1 MIKYACN
8 IKWEGIRMKFLKNN
22 YKNIFSTLLVL
33 TIFII
38 SGCIFL
44 MFLGFGLFGLSRILI
59 FLKLGYFTYNKNLI
73 DNLIYY
79 GSYIVFGYFILFAIE
94 HLMDYFR
101 KQLPNNPYFNGTIYH
116 LISYIVTT
124 MLFYFIIHVHYV
136 YIKIDFWVIAVIIG
150 LLYIFKIIFYPDSEN
165 LNDQK

>member
-1 MIKYACN
+1 
-8 IKWEGIRMKFLKNN
+8 MKFLKNN

>member
-1 MIKYACN
+1 
-8 IKWEGIRMKFLKNN
+8 MKFFKNN
-22 YKNIFSTLLVL
+22 YKNILSTLLVL

-38 SGCIFL
+38 SGAIFL

-59 FLKLGYFTYNKNLI
+59 FFKLGYFTYNKNLV
-73 DNLIYY
+73 DNLVYY

-101 KQLPNNPYFNGTIYH
+101 KQLPNNPYFNGSLYQ
-116 LISYIVTT
+116 LISYVVTT
-124 MLFYFIIHVHYV
+124 ILFYFIIHIHYV
-136 YIKIDFWVIAVIIG
+136 YIEIAFWVISVIIG

-165 LNDQK
+165 LNNKK

>member
-1 MIKYACN
+1 
-8 IKWEGIRMKFLKNN
+8 MKFFKNN
-22 YKNIFSTLLVL
+22 YKNVLSTLFVL

-38 SGCIFL
+38 SGAIFL

-59 FLKLGYFTYNKNLI
+59 FFNLGDFTYNKNLV
-73 DNLIYY
+73 DNLVYY

-101 KQLPNNPYFNGTIYH
+101 KQLPNNPYFSGSMFH
-116 LISYIVTT
+116 LISYVVTT
-124 MLFYFIIHVHYV
+124 ILFYFIIHIHYV

-165 LNDQK
+165 LNNKKE

>member
-8 IKWEGIRMKFLKNN
+8 IKWEGIRMKFFKNN

>member
-1 MIKYACN
+1 
-8 IKWEGIRMKFLKNN
+8 MKFFKNKF
-22 YKNIFSTLLVL
+22 KNVFSTLLVL

-59 FLKLGYFTYNKNLI
+59 FFKLGYFTYNKNLQ

-101 KQLPNNPYFNGTIYH
+101 KQLPNNPYFNGITYH

-124 MLFYFIIHVHYV
+124 VLFFFIIHVNYV
-136 YIKIDFWVIAVIIG
+136 YIKIDFWVIALIIG

-165 LNDQK
+165 LNEKKR